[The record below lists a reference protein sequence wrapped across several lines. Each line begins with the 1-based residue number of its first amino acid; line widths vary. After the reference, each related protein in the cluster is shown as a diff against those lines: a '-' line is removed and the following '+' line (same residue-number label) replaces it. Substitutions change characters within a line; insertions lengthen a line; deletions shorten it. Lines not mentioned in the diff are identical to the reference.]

1 MNQAH
6 ALGMLALKLFLVPA
20 FLLAISLAG
29 RRWGP
34 AVAGWL
40 AGLPV
45 LTGPILF
52 LLALENGPGFAAAA
66 ATVSL
71 SAVSGAVAFILAYA
85 RVCAHRSPPVSLLAG
100 LGIWLCAALL
110 LTRLPPDNFVS
121 LGIALLALLVA
132 PKLFPHISAPILTA
146 TLPRGELPLRMLAGA
161 VVTLAVTS
169 LAAAI
174 GSSWSGMF
182 AVFPVI
188 TIVLSVFSHRAS
200 GPAFAATLL
209 RAMIWGLY
217 SLACFCLVLA
227 LLLPQQGVAVSFAAA
242 TAAALAVQW
251 ALKSRLHRR

>member
-1 MNQAH
+1 V
-6 ALGMLALKLFLVPA
+6 LALKLFLVPA
-20 FLLAISLAG
+20 FLLLLSLAG

-71 SAVSGAVAFILAYA
+71 SAVFGAVAFILTYA
-85 RVCAHRSPPVSLLAG
+85 RACARNSPALSLLYGMASWSG
-100 LGIWLCAALL
+100 AALL
-110 LTRLPPDNFVS
+110 LTRLPPNNSVS
-121 LGIALLALLVA
+121 LGIALLALVIA
-132 PKLFPHISAPILTA
+132 PKLFPRISAPILTA
-146 TLPRGELPLRMLAGA
+146 ALPKWELPLRMLAGA
-161 VVTLAVTS
+161 AITLAVTS

-174 GSSWSGMF
+174 GPSWSGMF

-188 TIVLSVFSHRAS
+188 TIVLSVSSHRAS
-200 GPAFAATLL
+200 GAAFAATLL

-217 SLACFCLVLA
+217 SLASFCLALA
-227 LLLPQQGVAVSFAAA
+227 VLLPQQGVTISFLAAIAAA
-242 TAAALAVQW
+242 VAVQW

>member
-1 MNQAH
+1 
-6 ALGMLALKLFLVPA
+6 MLALKLLLVPA
-20 FLLAISLAG
+20 FLLLISLAG

-52 LLALENGPGFAAAA
+52 LLALENDTAFAAAA

-71 SAVSGAVAFILAYA
+71 SAVFGAVVFILTYA
-85 RVCAHRSPPVSLLAG
+85 RVCARRSPAISLLCSVAS
-100 LGIWLCAALL
+100 WTCVALL
-110 LTRLPPDNFVS
+110 LTRLPLTNFLS
-121 LGIALLALLVA
+121 LGIALAALVVA
-132 PKLFPHISAPILTA
+132 PKLFPRISAPILSA
-146 TLPRGELPLRMLAGA
+146 ALPKWELPLRMLAGA
-161 VVTLAVTS
+161 AVTLAVTT

-174 GSSWSGMF
+174 GPSWSGMF

-188 TIVLSVFSHRAS
+188 TTVLSVFSHRAS
-200 GPAFAATLL
+200 GPAFTATLL

-217 SLACFCLVLA
+217 SLAGFCFALA
-227 LLLPQQGVAVSFAAA
+227 VLLPRQSVTVSFLAAVAVAI
-242 TAAALAVQW
+242 AVQW

>member
-1 MNQAH
+1 
-6 ALGMLALKLFLVPA
+6 MLALKLLLVPA
-20 FLLAISLAG
+20 FLLLISLAG

-52 LLALENGPGFAAAA
+52 LLALENGPAFTAAA

-71 SAVSGAVAFILAYA
+71 AAVFGAVAFIVTYA
-85 RVCAHRSPPVSLLAG
+85 RVCARRPPAPSLLAG
-100 LGIWLCAALL
+100 LLVWACAALL
-110 LTRLPPDNFVS
+110 LTRLPLSNFVS
-121 LGIALLALLVA
+121 LGIALLALVIA
-132 PKLFPHISAPILTA
+132 PKLFPRIAAPILNT
-146 TLPRGELPLRMLAGA
+146 TLPKWELPLRMLAGA
-161 VVTLAVTS
+161 AITLTVTS
-169 LAAAI
+169 LAQAI
-174 GSSWSGMF
+174 GPAWSGMF

-200 GPAFAATLL
+200 GPAFTAILL

-217 SLACFCLVLA
+217 ALASFCFALA
-227 LLLPQQGVAVSFAAA
+227 MLLPQQGVTVSFLAAIA
-242 TAAALAVQW
+242 IAIAVQW

>member
-1 MNQAH
+1 
-6 ALGMLALKLFLVPA
+6 MLALKLFLVPA
-20 FLLAISLAG
+20 FLLLISLAG

-52 LLALENGPGFAAAA
+52 LLALEHGPGFAAAA

-71 SAVSGAVAFILAYA
+71 SAVFGAVAFIVTYA
-85 RVCAHRSPPVSLLAG
+85 RLCARRSPGLSLLFG
-100 LGIWLCAALL
+100 LASWCCAALL
-110 LTRLPPDNFVS
+110 LTRLPLTNSVS
-121 LGIALLALLVA
+121 LGIALLALIIA
-132 PKLFPHISAPILTA
+132 PKLFPRLSTPILTA
-146 TLPRGELPLRMLAGA
+146 TLPKWELPLRMLAGA
-161 VVTLAVTS
+161 AVTLAVTTV
-169 LAAAI
+169 AAAI
-174 GSSWSGMF
+174 GPSWSGMF

-188 TIVLSVFSHRAS
+188 TIVLSVSSHRAS

-217 SLACFCLVLA
+217 SLASFCLALA
-227 LLLPQQGVAVSFAAA
+227 VMLPQQGVTVSFLAAIA
-242 TAAALAVQW
+242 VAVAVQW

>member
-1 MNQAH
+1 
-6 ALGMLALKLFLVPA
+6 MLALKLLLVPA
-20 FLLAISLAG
+20 FLLLISLAG

-52 LLALENGPGFAAAA
+52 LLALEHGPGFAAAA

-71 SAVSGAVAFILAYA
+71 SAVFGAVAFIVTYA
-85 RVCAHRSPPVSLLAG
+85 RVCARRSPVLSLLSG
-100 LGIWLCAALL
+100 LASWCCAALL
-110 LTRLPPDNFVS
+110 LTRLPLTNSAS
-121 LGIALLALLVA
+121 LGIALLALLIA
-132 PKLFPHISAPILTA
+132 PRLFPRVSAPILTA
-146 TLPRGELPLRMLAGA
+146 TLPKWELPLRMLAGA
-161 VVTLAVTS
+161 AVTLAVTT

-174 GSSWSGMF
+174 GPSWSGMF

-188 TIVLSVFSHRAS
+188 TIVLSMFSHRAS
-200 GPAFAATLL
+200 GPGFTAILL

-217 SLACFCLVLA
+217 SLASFSLA
-227 LLLPQQGVAVSFAAA
+227 VAVLLPQQDIAVSFLAASA
-242 TAAALAVQW
+242 VALTVQW

>member
-1 MNQAH
+1 
-6 ALGMLALKLFLVPA
+6 MLALKLFLVPA
-20 FLLAISLAG
+20 FLLLVSLAG

-71 SAVSGAVAFILAYA
+71 SAVFAAVAFILTYA
-85 RVCAHRSPPVSLLAG
+85 RVCARRSPALCLLSG
-100 LGIWLCAALL
+100 LATWCCAALP
-110 LTRLPPDNFVS
+110 LTQLPPSNFVS
-121 LGIALLALLVA
+121 LGIALLALVLA
-132 PKLFPHISAPILTA
+132 PRLFPRVSAPILTP
-146 TLPRGELPLRMLAGA
+146 TLPKWELPLRMLAGA
-161 VVTLAVTS
+161 AITLAVTS

-174 GSSWSGMF
+174 GPSWSGLF

-188 TIVLSVFSHRAS
+188 TIVLTVFSHRAS
-200 GPAFAATLL
+200 GPAFVVTLL

-217 SLACFCLVLA
+217 ALTSFCLVLA
-227 LLLPQQGVAVSFAAA
+227 VLLPQQSMTVSFLAAIA
-242 TAAALAVQW
+242 VALAVQW

>member
-1 MNQAH
+1 V
-6 ALGMLALKLFLVPA
+6 LALKLLLVPA
-20 FLLAISLAG
+20 FLLLLSLAG

-52 LLALENGPGFAAAA
+52 LLALEMGPGFAAAA

-71 SAVSGAVAFILAYA
+71 SAVAGAVAFILTYA
-85 RVCAHRSPPVSLLAG
+85 RVCVRGSPARSLLYSLAS
-100 LGIWLCAALL
+100 WSCVALL
-110 LTRLPPDNFVS
+110 LTRLPPDNSVS
-121 LGIALLALLVA
+121 LGIALLALLIA
-132 PKLFPHISAPILTA
+132 PKLFPRIAGPLLAA
-146 TLPRGELPLRMLAGA
+146 TLPRWELPLRMLAGA
-161 VVTLAVTS
+161 AITLAVTS

-174 GSSWSGMF
+174 GPSWSGMF

-188 TIVLSVFSHRAS
+188 TIVLSVFSHRTS

-217 SLACFCLVLA
+217 ALTSFCFALAI
-227 LLLPQQGVAVSFAAA
+227 LLPQQGVAVSFAAA
-242 TAAALAVQW
+242 SAVALAVQW
-251 ALKSRLHRR
+251 GLKSRLHRH

>member
-1 MNQAH
+1 
-6 ALGMLALKLFLVPA
+6 MLALKLFLVPA
-20 FLLAISLAG
+20 FLLLISLAG

-52 LLALENGPGFAAAA
+52 LLALEMGPGFAGAA

-71 SAVSGAVAFILAYA
+71 SAVSGAVVFILTYA
-85 RVCAHRSPPVSLLAG
+85 LVCTRRSPLLSLLCG
-100 LGIWLCAALL
+100 LASWSCAALL
-110 LTRLPPDNFVS
+110 LTRLPLNNSVS
-121 LGIALLALLVA
+121 LGVALLALVIA

-146 TLPRGELPLRMLAGA
+146 TLPKWELPLRMLAGA
-161 VVTLAVTS
+161 GVTFAVTS

-174 GSSWSGMF
+174 GPSWSGMF

-217 SLACFCLVLA
+217 SLTSFCLALA
-227 LLLPQQGVAVSFAAA
+227 VLLPQQGVTVSFVAA
-242 TAAALAVQW
+242 TAVALAVQW
-251 ALKSRLHRR
+251 GLKSRLHRR

>member
-1 MNQAH
+1 
-6 ALGMLALKLFLVPA
+6 MLALKLFLVPA
-20 FLLAISLAG
+20 FLLLISLAG

-52 LLALENGPGFAAAA
+52 LLALEHGPGFAAAA

-71 SAVSGAVAFILAYA
+71 AAVFGAVAFILTYA
-85 RVCAHRSPPVSLLAG
+85 RVCARRSPALSLLCSLAS
-100 LGIWLCAALL
+100 WSCAALL
-110 LTRLPPDNFVS
+110 LTRLALTNSVS
-121 LGIALLALLVA
+121 LGIALFALVIA
-132 PKLFPHISAPILTA
+132 PKLFPRITAPILTV
-146 TLPRGELPLRMLAGA
+146 TLPKWELPLRMLAGA
-161 VVTLAVTS
+161 AVTLGVTS

-174 GSSWSGMF
+174 GPSWSGML

-217 SLACFCLVLA
+217 SLMSFCLALA
-227 LLLPQQGVAVSFAAA
+227 VLLPQRSVSVSFVAA
-242 TAAALAVQW
+242 TAVALAVQW
-251 ALKSRLHRR
+251 GLKSHLHRR